1 MTDDIEPDLIDALHE
16 DVETAE
22 QTAQAELVGQISER
36 LGIDPGNTADLIKAV
51 GKLYI
56 DRMEKRFTDLKLRER
71 LKRTNPFLLQVRGVR
86 TVREWAENQV
96 GSALFASEEEAIGH
110 VLEMIAKTCH
120 PSAQPPT
127 LPDDFDFQV
136 TSPEKVRAFQIKMSW
151 DCMPMSSRKNLSNTI
166 VRCRAHYEAQGIEF
180 EGIFAPCYGKAQ
192 TTSPPGQAYISM
204 RSRDFWQE
212 VGNGD
217 PDYDARVGDV
227 CRMLCSEF
235 RAQLYSDTIPLLIDA
250 LTKEGIKVFGNANGE
265 IDYTRL
271 FREIN
276 R

>member
-1 MTDDIEPDLIDALHE
+1 MTNDNSPDLLDALQDDI
-16 DVETAE
+16 ETAE
-22 QTAQAELVGQISER
+22 QVAQATLADQVAER
-36 LGIDPGNTADLIKAV
+36 LRIDGDRTASLIKAV
-51 GKLYI
+51 GELYI

-120 PSAQPPT
+120 PGAHEPE
-127 LPDDFDFQV
+127 LPDDFDFQE
-136 TSPEKVRAFQIKMSW
+136 TRPEKVRAFQVKMSW

-166 VRCRAHYEAQGIEF
+166 VNCRAHYEEQGIEF
-180 EGIFAPCYGKAQ
+180 EGIFAPCYGKAT

-212 VGNGD
+212 VGDGD
-217 PDYDARVGDV
+217 ADYDVRVGEV
-227 CRMLCSEF
+227 CQLLCSEF
-235 RAQLYSDTIPLLIDA
+235 RAQLYTDTIPLLIDE
-250 LTKEGIKVFGNANGE
+250 LTKEGTKVFGNAEGE

>member
-1 MTDDIEPDLIDALHE
+1 MTDDNDPEVLDALHADIE
-16 DVETAE
+16 AAE
-22 QTAQAELVGQISER
+22 QVAQATLAEQVAELLR
-36 LGIDPGNTADLIKAV
+36 IDTDRTAALIKAV
-51 GKLYI
+51 GELYI

-120 PSAQPPT
+120 PGAQPPE
-127 LPDDFDFQV
+127 LPDDFDFQE

-217 PDYDARVGDV
+217 ADYDVRVGDV
-227 CRMLCSEF
+227 CRLLCSEF
-235 RAQLYSDTIPLLIDA
+235 RAQLYTDTIPLLIDE
-250 LTKEGIKVFGNANGE
+250 LTTEGTKVFGNANGE